1 MKMSRNKSFK
11 IRLEG
16 SGVLLFF
23 LGVAAL
29 IVSIVYNSSV
39 LAFVGLGI
47 TFWGAILNYIRSDDY
62 VKESLLN
69 ATATPVLL
77 TLNQTLNELEYNGKP
92 VYLPPMYLNNPDESK
107 IYIPK
112 STDAKLPTPEQI
124 QTLENQHPSRDSKGL
139 LLTPPG
145 ADLAALF
152 EKTLGITFTRTD
164 LNYLLKNMPNL
175 MVEGL
180 EIATDFEINEETAN
194 PAATNSTP
202 TQHQRRLAKIRVGIT
217 DSIYQE
223 TSRETEQMA
232 KIRGNIGCPLT
243 SAIACALAKSTG
255 KLTIITDEKSSE
267 GGRKKTI
274 EYNTY
279 EEE

>member
-1 MKMSRNKSFK
+1 MSRNKSFK

-29 IVSIVYNSSV
+29 IVAIIYDSSV

-69 ATATPVLL
+69 ATATPVLF
-77 TLNQTLNELEYNGKP
+77 TMNQTLNELDYNGKP
-92 VYLPPMYLNNPDESK
+92 IYLPPMYLNNPDESK
-107 IYIPK
+107 VYIPK
-112 STDAKLPTPEQI
+112 STETKLPTPEQI
-124 QTLENQHPSRDSKGL
+124 QTLENQHPSRNSQGL
-139 LLTPPG
+139 ILTPPG
-145 ADLAALF
+145 AELAALF

-164 LNYLLKNMPNL
+164 LNYLMKNMPNL
-175 MVEGL
+175 MIEGL

-194 PAATNSTP
+194 PATTNGTP
-202 TQHQRRLAKIRVGIT
+202 TQPQQKLAKIRVEIT

-223 TSRETEQMA
+223 TSTETEHMA
-232 KIRGNIGCPLT
+232 KIHGNIGCPLT

-255 KLTIITDEKSSE
+255 KLTIIKDEKTSE
-267 GGRKKTI
+267 GGRKKTV